1 MRQKTL
7 EIYSVEVNGN
17 NAMENADKGGGKEK
31 YKGLKNNCQERGKN
45 HPKEELKKELDLD
58 DHKLSNKELEK
69 KYSTNIIMGLS
80 STQAAERLAKNGP
93 NILTPPKKTS
103 EIIKFLKQM
112 MGGFSI
118 LLWIGAVLCWSAFGI
133 QYSQDPSTSFDNV
146 YLGAVLVL
154 VVILTGI
161 FAYYQEAK
169 STNIMAS
176 FSKMIPQQ
184 ALVIRDSEKKPI
196 PAEQL
201 VVGDIV
207 EIKGGDRIPADIR
220 LLSAQ
225 GCKVD
230 NSSLTGES
238 EPQSRCCEFTHDNP
252 LETKNIGFYSTTCL
266 EGTATGMVIN
276 TGDRTIIGQIAS
288 LASGVGNEK
297 TPIAIEIEHF
307 VHIVAGVAVAIG
319 VIFFIIAVSMK
330 YGVLQSII
338 FLVGII
344 VANVPEG
351 LLATVTV
358 TLSLTAKRM
367 AKKNCL
373 VKNLEAVETLGST
386 SIICSDKTGTLTQN
400 RMTVA
405 HLWFDNQIFMA
416 DTSEDHSNQVFDQ
429 SSGTWD
435 CLSKIITLCNRAEFK
450 PGQESVPIMKKVVVG
465 DASETALL
473 KFSEVILGDVMEI
486 RKRNRKVAE
495 IPFNSTNKFQLSI
508 HETDDP
514 NDQRFLLVMK
524 GAPERILEKCSTI
537 MINGQEQPLD
547 RNTTEAFHTAY
558 MELGGLGERVL
569 GFCHLYLPADEFPET
584 YSFDVDNMNFPTS
597 NLCFVGLMSMIDP
610 PRSTVPDAVT
620 KCRSAGIKVIMVTG
634 DHPITAKAIA
644 KSVGIISANS
654 ETVEDIAKRLNI
666 AVEQVNKQDAKA
678 AVVTGMELKDMSPE
692 QLDDLLT
699 NYSEIVFA
707 RTSPQQKLI
716 IVEGCQRQDAVVAVT
731 GDGVNDSPALKKAD
745 IGIAMGIAG
754 SDAAK
759 NAADMV
765 LLDDN
770 FASIVTG
777 VEEGRLIFDNLKKTI
792 AYTLT
797 KNTAELCPFLIY
809 IMAGLPLPIG
819 TITTLF
825 IDLGTDIIPS
835 IALAYEK
842 AESDI
847 MNRKPRHKKKDR
859 LVNQQL
865 VTYAYL
871 HIGLMQALGGFVV
884 YFTVYAQEGFR
895 PSTLLHLRVK
905 WEDDAMND
913 LEDSYGQ
920 EWTRYQRRYLEWTS
934 YTAFFVA
941 IMVQQIADLIIRKT
955 RRNSVLQ
962 QGLFRNKVIWV
973 GIASQ
978 IIIALIISYGL
989 GSVTALNFTMIRP
1002 QYWFVAVPHAILIW
1016 VYDEMRKLFIRRYP
1030 GSWWDKNMYT

>member
-1 MRQKTL
+1 
-7 EIYSVEVNGN
+7 
-17 NAMENADKGGGKEK
+17 
-31 YKGLKNNCQERGKN
+31 GLTSAR
-45 HPKEELKKELDLD
+45 
-58 DHKLSNKELEK
+58 
-69 KYSTNIIMGLS
+69 
-80 STQAAERLAKNGP
+80 AAEVLARDGP
-93 NILTPPKKTS
+93 NALTPPKSTP

-112 MGGFSI
+112 IGGFSL
-118 LLWIGAVLCWSAFGI
+118 LLWVGAVLCWIAFGI
-133 QYSQDPSTSFDNV
+133 QYAQKVSSAFDNL
-146 YLGAVLVL
+146 YLGVVLAL
-154 VVILTGI
+154 VVILTGM

-169 STNIMAS
+169 STNIMSS

-184 ALVIRDSEKKPI
+184 ALVLRDAEKKEV
-196 PAEQL
+196 PADQL

-220 LLSAQ
+220 LIASQ

-238 EPQSRCCEFTHDNP
+238 EPQSRSCEFTHENP
-252 LETKNIGFYSTTCL
+252 LETKNIAFYSTTCL
-266 EGTATGMVIN
+266 ESLSPSGTATGIVIN
-276 TGDRTIIGQIAS
+276 TGDKTIIGRIAS

-297 TPIAIEIEHF
+297 TPIALEIEHF
-307 VHIVAGVAVAIG
+307 VHIVAAVAISIG
-319 VIFFIIAVSMK
+319 VLFFIIAVSMR
-330 YGVLQSII
+330 YHVLDSII
-338 FLVGII
+338 FLIGII

-358 TLSLTAKRM
+358 SLSLTAKRM

-405 HLWFDNQIFMA
+405 HLWFDNAIYSA
-416 DTSEDHSNQVFDQ
+416 DTSEDQSTQTFDQ
-429 SSGTWD
+429 TSGTWTA
-435 CLSKIITLCNRAEFK
+435 LSKIVSLCNRAEFR
-450 PGQESVPIMKKVVVG
+450 PGQENEPIMKRIVVG

-473 KFSEVILGDVMEI
+473 KFSEVVLGDVMEI
-486 RKRNRKVAE
+486 RKRNRKVTE

-514 NDQRFLLVMK
+514 NDKRFLLVMK
-524 GAPERILEKCSTI
+524 GAPERILERCSTM
-537 MINGQEQPLD
+537 MINGKEEPLD
-547 RNTTEAFHTAY
+547 EEKAEAFQTAY
-558 MELGGLGERVL
+558 MALGGMGERVL
-569 GFCHLYLPADEFPET
+569 GFCHLYLPEEEFSEMYP
-584 YSFDVDNMNFPTS
+584 FDTDSMNFPTS

-610 PRSTVPDAVT
+610 PRSTVPDAVL

-644 KSVGIISANS
+644 KSVGIISATS

-666 AVEQVNKQDAKA
+666 PVEQVNKREAKA
-678 AVVTGMELKDMSPE
+678 AVVNGMELKDMTSE
-692 QLDDLLT
+692 QLDDILLHH
-699 NYSEIVFA
+699 SEIVFA

-716 IVEGCQRQDAVVAVT
+716 IVEGCQRQEAVVAVT

-797 KNTAELCPFLIY
+797 KNIAELCPFLIY
-809 IMAGLPLPIG
+809 IIASIPLPIG
-819 TITTLF
+819 TITILF

-835 IALAYEK
+835 VALAYEK

-847 MNRKPRHKKKDR
+847 MKRKPRHKKRDR

-865 VTYAYL
+865 AVYSYL
-871 HIGLMQALGGFVV
+871 QIGIIQSIGAFLA
-884 YFTVYAQEGFR
+884 YFTVYAEQGWL
-895 PSTLLHLRVK
+895 PYSLLNIRVK
-905 WEDDAMND
+905 WEDPSINA

-920 EWTRYQRRYLEWTS
+920 EWG
-934 YTAFFVA
+934 YTAFFVS
-941 IMVQQIADLIIRKT
+941 ITIQQVADLIIRKT
-955 RRNSVLQ
+955 RRNSIFQ
-962 QGLFRNKVIWV
+962 QGLFRNKVIWL
-973 GIASQ
+973 GIISQ
-978 IIIALIISYGL
+978 IGIALILCYGL
-989 GSVTALNFTMIRP
+989 GSVNALNFTPLRF
-1002 QYWFVAVPHAILIW
+1002 QYWFVAMPYAFLIW
-1016 VYDEMRKLFIRRYP
+1016 VYDEIRKLFIRRYP
-1030 GSWWDKNMYT
+1030 GSWWDKNMYY